1 MFFGIICSELLRRFT
16 EETFLFE
23 IYFHFSSMKTF
34 PFGLFLIG
42 HISVFQLNDPKSMN
56 FFYNFWIFRISCGLA
71 RLNLAKTYALTYFS
85 IRWNGR
91 TFHKTQFHY
100 VILIHYGNRG
110 NPFFSKYIDSINKM
124 SVFPFPSQE
133 STSIY
138 FNFDYCE
145 RCFQIWTNFVI
156 KNQ

>member
-1 MFFGIICSELLRRFT
+1 MFMI
-16 EETFLFE
+16 
-23 IYFHFSSMKTF
+23 M
-34 PFGLFLIG
+34 P
-42 HISVFQLNDPKSMN
+42 
-56 FFYNFWIFRISCGLA
+56 WLA

-145 RCFQIWTNFVI
+145 RCFQIWTYFVI
-156 KNQ
+156 KNQYCVCESIKIKNSQCISFLNIHEYTIPKLTFQK